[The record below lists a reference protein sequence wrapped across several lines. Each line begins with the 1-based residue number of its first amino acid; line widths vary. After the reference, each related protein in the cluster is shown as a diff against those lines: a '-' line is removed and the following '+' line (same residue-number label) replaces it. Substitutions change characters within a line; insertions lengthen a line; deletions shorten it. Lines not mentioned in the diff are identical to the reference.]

1 MLAKVAGGL
10 RVTCVKVTSDHTAIS
25 FPLAVLS
32 IALEDMNTALIDIFD
47 QRGGPEEDVDR

>member
-10 RVTCVKVTSDHTAIS
+10 HVTCVKVMSDHTAIS

-32 IALEDMNTALIDIFD
+32 IALEDMNMVLIDIFN